1 MIPRGR
7 VCHLEG
13 FGVSRPVVV
22 VQSDSFNR
30 SHIPTVVV
38 VPLTARIELA
48 RAPGNVLV
56 PARASGL
63 PTDTVALV
71 SAIHAI
77 ERRRLKET
85 STLVSDPLLDS
96 VGQGLRLLLGI

>member
-1 MIPRGR
+1 M
-7 VCHLEG
+7 L
-13 FGVSRPVVV
+13 V

-38 VPLTARIELA
+38 VPLTPRIEIA

-56 PARASGL
+56 PARVSGL

-71 SAIHAI
+71 SAVHAI

-85 STLVSDPLLDS
+85 STLISDPLLDA
-96 VGQGLRLLLGI
+96 VGQGLRLVLGI